1 MVLVN
6 LVQQQKNLNKSYNK
20 IITNLVGFQLEKLK
34 KKFKDFI
41 LNILNDSN
49 FIFKH
54 IQVLVIFK
62 IPVISN
68 NIINLLQD

>member
-54 IQVLVIFK
+54 I
-62 IPVISN
+62 
-68 NIINLLQD
+68 